1 MLDLPRTYHSPEAQ
15 EDANCQRKSILGY
28 SKKLDDSTNSLLSSS
43 QESKRMGSHDELI
56 AGKQLPDLLAQG
68 TKWENA
74 MAAMVVVHGL
84 SSVLQSLILGAKKVG
99 YELDEYTKEHM
110 KQREEMLSRKM
121 AHLLREVEELEQRSQ
136 QQGSVAWTTMLLAA
150 LQQWQFWAI
159 AGFLLLLLVLCW
171 RLKKWSREPA
181 SSREKEHCG
190 SYPEPGQEEEEL
202 EEEEEELQKEEV
214 DGEDPDEVKHTD
226 RLLAKHIHWPVQE
239 LSCRSWLVKELVEE
253 VIQVYQELSS
263 DTHFPVMQ
271 PPIGIGSTYEGW
283 SHHGDDAVYRL
294 LVPLKAGRGHSF
306 CLKESIEE
314 QRPKRTFR
322 AKVQLKC
329 TCTTEEPAENMPCFL
344 HHPDKRQRRHRWEHL
359 LSVLCTSSYL
369 DVHKI
374 VAWFQDFVRSIW
386 GVRPK
391 MCHYHLKMLPSPRSC
406 KLQLTDSLGRTF
418 VTELIFGLQQ
428 GDSDIFLCS
437 RSREAT
443 LTTSTTWSASCAVAE
458 AKSFQHVARQVPR
471 GSYHLKCLRVCT
483 QILAGTGFSSAAM
496 KALVMHLL
504 TTTPLSGWC
513 RGAFVERLKD
523 IMQYLHCCLERKHLH
538 HFFLGNDNVPEEI
551 SLPAAYEMA
560 EPLNLFQGLAQNP
573 ACSGCRGCHTRLGI
587 RS

>member
-1 MLDLPRTYHSPEAQ
+1 
-15 EDANCQRKSILGY
+15 
-28 SKKLDDSTNSLLSSS
+28 
-43 QESKRMGSHDELI
+43 
-56 AGKQLPDLLAQG
+56 
-68 TKWENA
+68 
-74 MAAMVVVHGL
+74 
-84 SSVLQSLILGAKKVG
+84 
-99 YELDEYTKEHM
+99 
-110 KQREEMLSRKM
+110 
-121 AHLLREVEELEQRSQ
+121 
-136 QQGSVAWTTMLLAA
+136 
-150 LQQWQFWAI
+150 
-159 AGFLLLLLVLCW
+159 
-171 RLKKWSREPA
+171 
-181 SSREKEHCG
+181 
-190 SYPEPGQEEEEL
+190 
-202 EEEEEELQKEEV
+202 
-214 DGEDPDEVKHTD
+214 
-226 RLLAKHIHWPVQE
+226 
-239 LSCRSWLVKELVEE
+239 LVKELVEE

-344 HHPDKRQRRHRWEHL
+344 HHPDKRQRRHRREHL
-359 LSVLCTSSYL
+359 LSVLCTGSYL
-369 DVHKI
+369 DVHKM

-386 GVRPK
+386 GMRPK

-458 AKSFQHVARQVPR
+458 AKFFQHIARQVPR

-560 EPLNLFQGLAQNP
+560 EPLNLFQGLAQDP
-573 ACSGCRGCHTRLGI
+573 AAQAKALCEFKVIYDR
-587 RS
+587 